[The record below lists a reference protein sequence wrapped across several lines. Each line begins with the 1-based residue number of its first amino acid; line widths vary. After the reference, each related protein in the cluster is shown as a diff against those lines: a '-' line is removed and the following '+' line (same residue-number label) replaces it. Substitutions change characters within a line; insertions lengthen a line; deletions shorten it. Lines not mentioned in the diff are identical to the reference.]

1 MEKEKLLSIFPER
14 LREAVTMSGISY
26 RELAD
31 KLGVNK
37 STVSM
42 YLHGK
47 ALPSLEIIVS
57 VAEITDVSLDFLTGR
72 KELYKNPPAECSAG
86 GFCTLKFLR

>member
-72 KELYKNPPAECSAG
+72 KGL
-86 GFCTLKFLR
+86 

>member
-1 MEKEKLLSIFPER
+1 MGKEKLLSIFPER
-14 LREAVTMSGISY
+14 LREAVTMSGLSY

-72 KELYKNPPAECSAG
+72 KEL
-86 GFCTLKFLR
+86 